1 MVSGPFRCSVSLR
14 CSPFHCVSGVPL
26 RSRSLRR
33 FRRLRN
39 FSHTLIP
46 PSFYHL
52 LFMILQQSNPFV
64 EFLEP
69 GVNLGQLG
77 LDFGLVIVLVPL
89 GLDIFVGLVLLFH
102 PGEVLQDLHLF
113 LAGVGQ
119 VFQIVRG
126 DPFQTVGL
134 INSSDLIS
142 VRTHLILQFN

>member
-1 MVSGPFRCSVSLR
+1 
-14 CSPFHCVSGVPL
+14 
-26 RSRSLRR
+26 
-33 FRRLRN
+33 
-39 FSHTLIP
+39 
-46 PSFYHL
+46 
-52 LFMILQQSNPFV
+52 MILQQSNPFV